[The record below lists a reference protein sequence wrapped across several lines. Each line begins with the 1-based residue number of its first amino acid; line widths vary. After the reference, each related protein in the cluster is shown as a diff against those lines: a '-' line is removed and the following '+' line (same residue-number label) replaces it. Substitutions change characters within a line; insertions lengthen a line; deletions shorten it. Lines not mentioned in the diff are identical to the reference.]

1 MRSALLSLVVKGLF
15 QGSGCGSLS
24 AHLASWLR
32 LQDGWC
38 CFLTTRLAVD
48 VSQLVLKLVIS
59 VTVGSELEWEMEAR
73 DPWTPLN
80 VGT

>member
-59 VTVGSELEWEMEAR
+59 VTLLVLNLSGKWRHAIHG
-73 DPWTPLN
+73 PL
-80 VGT
+80 